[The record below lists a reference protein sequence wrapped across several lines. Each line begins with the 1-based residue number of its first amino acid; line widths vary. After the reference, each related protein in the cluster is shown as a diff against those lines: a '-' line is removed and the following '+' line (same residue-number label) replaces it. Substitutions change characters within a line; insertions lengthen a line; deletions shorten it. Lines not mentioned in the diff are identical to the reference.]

1 MAMKKRKKPASKKM
15 IVFFMVHLTLMIY
28 MILIIS
34 FSKESL
40 SIMGNYIIWAQIA
53 NAGIASGCKLGDDIQ
68 KSIYYKEELDNE
80 K

>member
-1 MAMKKRKKPASKKM
+1 MKKRKKSMSKK
-15 IVFFMVHLTLMIY
+15 IIIFFVVHITLTIY
-28 MILIIS
+28 MILIIA

-68 KSIYYKEELDNE
+68 KSMMYRKELDKE
-80 K
+80 DEE